1 MALCVVLDAVE
12 SRKRFAALPAWMPFS
27 QGIHFHHVA
36 ATGRACRPPRTLPH
50 HEECLPN
57 AGTRTPLPSASCALG
72 YPCAMSDIRHDI
84 ENKAEEAKDSSDDQ
98 HLGDA
103 MDEADADSGQ
113 GDGTGQGDS
122 ANALDD
128 VDLEPPS
135 S

>member
-1 MALCVVLDAVE
+1 
-12 SRKRFAALPAWMPFS
+12 
-27 QGIHFHHVA
+27 
-36 ATGRACRPPRTLPH
+36 
-50 HEECLPN
+50 
-57 AGTRTPLPSASCALG
+57 
-72 YPCAMSDIRHDI
+72 MSDIQDDI
-84 ENKAEEAKDSSDDQ
+84 ENKAEEAKGSSDDQ

-103 MDEADADSGQ
+103 MDEADPDSGQ